1 MAHPTAPLITRFG
14 VMQQHEYELVLVKIE
29 QNNQQLV
36 EMSGKEVIQHLNKNA
51 ICEFLCFAR

>member
-29 QNNQQLV
+29 QNNNWLRCLA
-36 EMSGKEVIQHLNKNA
+36 KK
-51 ICEFLCFAR
+51 